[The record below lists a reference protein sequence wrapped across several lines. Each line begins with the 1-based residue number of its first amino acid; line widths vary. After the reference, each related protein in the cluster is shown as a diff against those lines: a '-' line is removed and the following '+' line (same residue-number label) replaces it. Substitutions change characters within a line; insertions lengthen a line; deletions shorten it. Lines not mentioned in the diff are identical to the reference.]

1 MFGKTVGAALL
12 WVFAAT
18 GAHAAEQPA
27 KGEIVVG
34 QTMPY
39 SGPVSSGGTVGKAHA
54 AYFDMINER
63 GGING
68 RKVRLLSLDDAFSPP
83 KTVEQTRRL
92 IEQDEALLIFGS
104 LGTATNRATQRYLN
118 AKRVPQLF
126 LATGADT
133 FSDPKTYPYTV
144 PGVPNYGVEAAV
156 FAKHI
161 LQRLPN
167 ARIAILFQNDDY
179 GRTYVSA
186 FKAALGDVADKMIVA
201 QAAYEVTEPMI
212 SSQIVTLRASN
223 ADILMSF
230 SLGKFTA
237 QAIQRVRELGWKP
250 IQFLPYA
257 VSSPKVLSPG
267 GSPGELAGL
276 ISTGFVKTPSDP
288 AWADD
293 PEYKDYL
300 AWIRKYYPGGDPTD
314 DLNVLAY
321 VSAGLLTHVLSAAG
335 DDLSRENIIRIAS
348 NLGDVRVP
356 MLLPGVT
363 ANTSPANYRIF
374 ERLQLLQ
381 FDGTHWSRLMEQ
393 NPGTKQ

>member
-1 MFGKTVGAALL
+1 MFGRKVCAALL
-12 WVFAAT
+12 CMFVAT
-18 GAHAAEQPA
+18 GANAAEQPA
-27 KGEIVVG
+27 IKGEIVLG

-54 AYFDMINER
+54 AYFEMLNEK

-68 RKVRLLSLDDAFSPP
+68 RKVRLLSLDDGFSPP

-118 AKRVPQLF
+118 GKRVPQLF
-126 LATGADT
+126 LATGADN
-133 FSDPKTYPYTV
+133 FSDPKSYPYTV
-144 PGVPNYGVEAAV
+144 PGVPNYATEAAV
-156 FAKHI
+156 FAKYI
-161 LQRLPN
+161 LQRMPG
-167 ARIAILFQNDDY
+167 ARIAVLSQNDDY

-186 FKAALGDVADKMIVA
+186 FKAALGEVADKMIVA
-201 QAAYEVTEPMI
+201 QATYEVTEPMI
-212 SSQIVTLRASN
+212 SSQIVNLRASN
-223 ADILMSF
+223 ADVLMNF

-250 IQFLPYA
+250 IQFVPYA
-257 VSSPKVLSPG
+257 VSSPKVLSQG

-276 ISTGFVKTPSDP
+276 ISTGFAKTPSDP

-300 AWIRKYYPGGDPTD
+300 AWMGKYYAAGDPAD

-321 VSAGLLTHVLSAAG
+321 VSAGLLARVLDLAG

-348 NLGDVRVP
+348 NLKEVRVP
-356 MLLPGVT
+356 MLLPGVS
-363 ANTSPANYRIF
+363 ANTTPENYKIF
-374 ERLQLLQ
+374 EGLQLLK
-381 FDGTHWSRLMEQ
+381 FDGKRWSRLTE
-393 NPGTKQ
+393 